1 MGHVIGDVT
10 NDATT
15 VDVAVGVLVDLAMAL
30 LAGLAVGVMLEE
42 VACVV
47 VDAVC
52 TACIIL
58 LKSIIAVDDLVSV
71 HTVRDIDPDEPS
83 NMLFFCAVDWTQ

>member
-1 MGHVIGDVT
+1 MGHVIGDVIT
-10 NDATT
+10 DAAT
-15 VDVAVGVLVDLAMAL
+15 VDVAIGVLVDVPMGL

-42 VACVV
+42 VTCVV
-47 VDAVC
+47 VDAVY
-52 TACIIL
+52 TTCITL

-83 NMLFFCAVDWTQ
+83 NMLFFSAVDWTQ

>member
-1 MGHVIGDVT
+1 MGHAIGDVIT
-10 NDATT
+10 DAATI
-15 VDVAVGVLVDLAMAL
+15 DVAV
-30 LAGLAVGVMLEE
+30 EE

-47 VDAVC
+47 VDAVY
-52 TACIIL
+52 TTCITL

-71 HTVRDIDPDEPS
+71 HTVRDIDPEEPS